1 MKPAGPRI
9 VAATLSAVNISIAKS
24 GRRPL
29 VTPVAVSL
37 LCLVAFTGC
46 ANDRKITWEQDKPAY
61 TASLH
66 DLQTQQQQ
74 LTEANRQQ
82 DEAMAELKEKLS
94 EIELLTQL
102 SQLQQAQIQALS
114 AQIDALQKHR
124 TAVLTKE
131 AVPVAAAPRA
141 PIRKE
146 QPHRTSPVEAPTV
159 PVVSEPPAV
168 DAAAQAEAEKNAYTA
183 AYLALKSGRYDE
195 ASKGFNKQLDI
206 YPNGE
211 YADQAWYWLGETR
224 LAQGENDNAVSA
236 FKFVA
241 DHYPNSVKHGAALFK
256 LAQVFAASNHADRA
270 AEYYRKLINDHAD
283 SAMAE
288 QARSALKVLE
298 QQTPA
303 PAATMESGQ

>member
-1 MKPAGPRI
+1 MKVI
-9 VAATLSAVNISIAKS
+9 
-24 GRRPL
+24 RRPL
-29 VTPVAVSL
+29 VSPVAVSL
-37 LCLVAFTGC
+37 LCLVAFSGC
-46 ANDRKITWEQDKPAY
+46 ANDRKVIWEQDKPSY

-66 DLQTQQQQ
+66 DLQQQQQQ
-74 LTEANRQQ
+74 LAEANRQQ
-82 DEAMAELKEKLS
+82 DEAMAEIREKLS

-114 AQIDALQKHR
+114 AQMDALQKHR
-124 TAVLTKE
+124 TAAVAARPEAPAAVAHVAAKKE
-131 AVPVAAAPRA
+131 AT
-141 PIRKE
+141 
-146 QPHRTSPVEAPTV
+146 HRVSPVEAPTV
-159 PVVSEPPAV
+159 PVVTETPAV
-168 DAAAQAEAEKNAYTA
+168 DVAAQAEAEKNAYTA

-195 ASKGFNKQLDI
+195 ASRGFNKQLDI

-256 LAQVFAASNHADRA
+256 LAQIFATSNHADRA
-270 AEYYRKLINDHAD
+270 AEYYRKLINDHGD

-288 QARSALKVLE
+288 QARSALKALE
-298 QQTPA
+298 QQAPA
-303 PAATMESGQ
+303 PAATTESGQ